1 MLLYSIVLDLEP
13 DEMIGHELRIQ
24 QKNINVSRL
33 KCQSTQQGLVGLRVL
48 RYSEECELPNEFLY
62 TFASQLPM
70 FSEGQ

>member
-1 MLLYSIVLDLEP
+1 MLLYAIVLDFEP

-24 QKNINVSRL
+24 WKNINVSWL
-33 KCQSTQQGLVGLRVL
+33 KCQSTQQGLVGHRVL